1 MATKRLSFFYNYLK
15 EGKYGNP
22 CKEFENYQRQWYI
35 EKDKTFLLQRD
46 KNQYKCVSIKRKLN
60 F

>member
-1 MATKRLSFFYNYLK
+1 M
-15 EGKYGNP
+15 ENP
-22 CKEFENYQRQWYI
+22 CKEFKNYQRQWYI

-46 KNQYKCVSIKRKLN
+46 KNQYKCVSIKRRLN